1 MLSDEEE
8 REHDFIRRSN
18 AVYLMEIGSDLASEQ
33 IAAFSATIL
42 LHHEGLAVGHGGPK
56 GATSGLPDLVDLCPC
71 IGAGF
76 PDAENVGPIPG
87 TTGAAVRSRP
97 FPSPRSGRH
106 AVHNLC
112 MKNDIE
118 IYRKI
123 KHIIKNHL
131 PYAGMSG

>member
-56 GATSGLPDLVDLCPC
+56 GATSALPDLVDLCPC

-106 AVHNLC
+106 AVPPTQISKEASC
-112 MKNDIE
+112 
-118 IYRKI
+118 
-123 KHIIKNHL
+123 
-131 PYAGMSG
+131 A